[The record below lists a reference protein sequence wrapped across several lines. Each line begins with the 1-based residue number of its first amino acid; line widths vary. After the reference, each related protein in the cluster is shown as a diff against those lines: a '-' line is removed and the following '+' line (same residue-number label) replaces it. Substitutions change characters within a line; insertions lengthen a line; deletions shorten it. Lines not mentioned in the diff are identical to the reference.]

1 MTEAARDKLALHSRR
16 LLGAMLEQQPA
27 LMLEVLRREA
37 DDRAQAGQGVLSGC
51 QGDAGLVP
59 QRCILQSGIAC
70 GNVGRI
76 AHDEPKAQSPHGLVP
91 AALQEAHALQ
101 VQGSRIGARHL
112 ESPGRDIRG
121 GHFPPRPLLGQGQR
135 DRTTAGAKIQHTAP
149 GQATEGER
157 PLDEQLRLRSRDED
171 GGSHRELERPE
182 LPCPDDVRERLPC
195 RAAIEQ
201 RSVAGLLGRL
211 HPVLAVGAQP
221 GAIRAEDVRE
231 EQLRIEASAGRV
243 CRLPAQAG
251 QSFGEQGVNSVRV
264 HAGNI
269 WPMSIALN
277 PPPLSVARSLD
288 AALRIFRA
296 SLLRCLPY
304 GVLTVLAGHLPNL
317 YNLVSPHV
325 ARSLMARP
333 IGWWALNILSA
344 ILLATLW
351 NATLLRLAAA
361 AAGRRTAPA
370 YELLEALRR
379 APAVLGLVLVIV
391 LVGCILGLPVLLLP
405 VASRPWAFLV
415 AACAVTYLCVTLSYA
430 WVAVVVGHQ
439 TVLQSMASSIQ
450 LVRGN
455 WWRIAAVYG
464 VGAAMLLVLGALA
477 SVLVAVVVPLVG
489 RDDLALISTTSEDV
503 VVALLAA
510 AIPFCTALP
519 YTLFEELSARQ
530 GVGALAAAP
539 E

>member
-1 MTEAARDKLALHSRR
+1 
-16 LLGAMLEQQPA
+16 
-27 LMLEVLRREA
+27 
-37 DDRAQAGQGVLSGC
+37 
-51 QGDAGLVP
+51 
-59 QRCILQSGIAC
+59 
-70 GNVGRI
+70 
-76 AHDEPKAQSPHGLVP
+76 
-91 AALQEAHALQ
+91 
-101 VQGSRIGARHL
+101 
-112 ESPGRDIRG
+112 
-121 GHFPPRPLLGQGQR
+121 
-135 DRTTAGAKIQHTAP
+135 
-149 GQATEGER
+149 
-157 PLDEQLRLRSRDED
+157 
-171 GGSHRELERPE
+171 
-182 LPCPDDVRERLPC
+182 
-195 RAAIEQ
+195 
-201 RSVAGLLGRL
+201 
-211 HPVLAVGAQP
+211 
-221 GAIRAEDVRE
+221 
-231 EQLRIEASAGRV
+231 
-243 CRLPAQAG
+243 
-251 QSFGEQGVNSVRV
+251 
-264 HAGNI
+264 
-269 WPMSIALN
+269 MSIALN

-439 TVLQSMASSIQ
+439 TVLQSMASSMQ